1 MTWDVIATRSV
12 EFFTF
17 EYAFATRAL
26 LASVLIGALCGLVGT
41 FMVLRRMSLIGDAA
55 GHATLPGVVGAF
67 LVTGSKSMAPLLVGG
82 LGSALLA
89 TWVVERVARGR
100 RTRPDAAIAIGLAV
114 FFGLGLV
121 LLSVAQRSPT
131 AAQAGLDGVLFGN
144 AAAVTGPQLA
154 MLAVISL
161 ALAAGVIA
169 LVRPLSLATFDPS
182 FARAAGVPVD
192 LVRAGVTLAL
202 TLAVVVS
209 IHAVGVV
216 LVAAMLITP
225 PSTALLV
232 TRRLPAALALSAGIG
247 AGSGAAGAWVSF
259 VFDGV
264 STGPAMVL
272 VASAAFAIAWMGAAD
287 SPLRSFR
294 RTAEVSS

>member
-1 MTWDVIATRSV
+1 MTGAILAERTL
-12 EFFTF
+12 EFVTF
-17 EYAFATRAL
+17 EYAFAARAL
-26 LASVLIGALCGLVGT
+26 VASVLVGALCGLVGT

-67 LVTGSKSMAPLLVGG
+67 LVTGSKAMAPLLAGG
-82 LGSALLA
+82 LGTALLA
-89 TWVVERVARGR
+89 TWVVERVAGGR
-100 RTRPDAAIAIGLAV
+100 RTRPDAAIAVSLAV

-121 LLSVAQRSPT
+121 LLSIAQRSPT
-131 AAQAGLDGVLFGN
+131 AAQAGLNGILFGN
-144 AAAVTGPQLA
+144 AAGVTTPQLVT
-154 MLAVISL
+154 LSVIAL
-161 ALAAGVIA
+161 TLAALVLA
-169 LVRPLSLATFDPS
+169 LVRPLTVATFDPS
-182 FARAAGVPVD
+182 FARAAGVPLH

-232 TRRLPAALALSAGIG
+232 TRRMPSALAVSAGIG
-247 AGSGAAGAWVSF
+247 AASGAVGAWISF
-259 VFDGV
+259 VVDGV

-272 VASAAFAIAWMGAAD
+272 VASAAFALAWVFAAD
-287 SPLRSFR
+287 SPVRLPR
-294 RTAEVSS
+294 RAARVTS